1 MLGYVMQIRLHE
13 GNNMDEIASI
23 TDTNLTKTQF
33 YNRIDEI
40 NLLSSLLNSTEFNSS
55 PTILLTG
62 IRGVGKTAII
72 KKIKKKFDNEYL
84 VVDID
89 LSRSNIYQQKNL
101 TRGSIIKIIYDSII
115 KASKEFGLR
124 TVDKQIEKYFKTN
137 KFKIDKLIS
146 YEHIPISIFESE
158 ENYAKLADFVMELP
172 QKIYEDNSDKLKG
185 VFIFIDEIQLIKDL
199 DNVNKFL
206 WYMRSFIKDQ
216 KNVAYL
222 FCGSMSLKD
231 SLINDLNGKEGAFG
245 GRMLTI
251 EIHPFSKQ
259 TTINYLKSLSRN
271 LQLEDKAF
279 ERFYKC
285 TRGIPYYINI
295 FAKILPENITLTEN
309 NIIELFKDSIDF
321 LAVPFIFMWS
331 KLTFQEQKIIIS
343 LLDDPKRRIE
353 IANTLEV
360 TSGSLNRPLNRLLNF
375 DLIEYTNDKYQIT
388 DLIFVQWLKN
398 TYEKNGTYPFRS
410 I

>member
-1 MLGYVMQIRLHE
+1 
-13 GNNMDEIASI
+13 MDQIASI
-23 TDTNLTKTQF
+23 TDTNLTETQF
-33 YNRIDEI
+33 YNRVDEI
-40 NLLSSLLNSTEFNSS
+40 NMLSSLLGSTEFNSS

-62 IRGVGKTAII
+62 IRGVGKTALI
-72 KKIKKKFDNEYL
+72 KKIKDKFDKEYL

-89 LSRSNIYQQKNL
+89 LSRSNAYQQKKL
-101 TRGSIIKIIYDSII
+101 TRGSVIKIIYDAII
-115 KASKEFGLR
+115 KSSKEFGLR
-124 TVDKQIEKYFKTN
+124 TLDKKIEKYFKTN
-137 KFKIDKLIS
+137 NFKIDKIFS
-146 YEHIPISIFESE
+146 YEHIPVPIFESE
-158 ENYAKLADFVMELP
+158 ENYARLADFVMELP

-199 DNVNKFL
+199 DNVDKFL
-206 WYMRSFIKDQ
+206 WYMRSFIQNQ

-231 SLINDLNGKEGAFG
+231 SLINDLNGKNGAFG

-259 TTINYLKSLSRN
+259 TTREYIESIPRN
-271 LQLEDKAF
+271 ILLDDSGF

-295 FAKILPENITLTEN
+295 FAKILPENIILTEN
-309 NIIELFKDSIDF
+309 NIIALFKDSIDY
-321 LAVPFIFMWS
+321 LAVHFIFIWS

-343 LLDDPKRRIE
+343 LVGNPKKRIE
-353 IANTLEV
+353 IANNLEV
-360 TSGSLNRPLNRLLNF
+360 TSGSLNRPLNRLLDF
-375 DLIEYTNDKYQIT
+375 DLIEYANDKYQIT
-388 DLIFVQWLKN
+388 DPIFAYWLQN
-398 TYEKNGTYPFRS
+398 SYEKNGIYPFRS

>member
-1 MLGYVMQIRLHE
+1 
-13 GNNMDEIASI
+13 MDQIASI
-23 TDTNLTKTQF
+23 TDTNLTETQF
-33 YNRIDEI
+33 YNRADEI
-40 NLLSSLLNSTEFNSS
+40 NMLSSLLGTTEFNSS

-62 IRGVGKTAII
+62 IRGVGKTALI
-72 KKIKKKFDNEYL
+72 KKIKDKFDKEYL

-89 LSRSNIYQQKNL
+89 LSRSNVYQQKKL
-101 TRGSIIKIIYDSII
+101 SRGSIIKIIYDAII
-115 KASKEFGLR
+115 KASKEFGLS
-124 TVDKQIEKYFKTN
+124 TLDKKIEKYFKTN
-137 KFKIDKLIS
+137 KFKIDKILS
-146 YEHIPISIFESE
+146 YEHIPVPVFESE
-158 ENYAKLADFVMELP
+158 ENYARLADFVMELP

-199 DNVNKFL
+199 DNVDKFL
-206 WYMRSFIKDQ
+206 WYMRSFIQNQ

-259 TTINYLKSLSRN
+259 TTREYIESIPRN
-271 LQLEDKAF
+271 ILLDDGGF

-309 NIIELFKDSIDF
+309 NIIELFKDSIDY
-321 LAVPFIFMWS
+321 LAVHFIFMWS

-343 LLDDPKRRIE
+343 LLGNPKRRIE

-360 TSGSLNRPLNRLLNF
+360 TSGSLNRPLNRLLDF
-375 DLIEYTNDKYQIT
+375 DLIEYVNDKYQIT
-388 DLIFVQWLKN
+388 DPILTYWLQN
-398 TYEKNGTYPFRS
+398 SHEKNGIYPFRS

>member
-1 MLGYVMQIRLHE
+1 
-13 GNNMDEIASI
+13 MDEIASI
-23 TDTNLTKTQF
+23 SDTNLTETQF
-33 YNRIDEI
+33 YNRVDEI
-40 NLLSSLLNSTEFNSS
+40 NMLSSLLGGTEFNSS

-62 IRGVGKTAII
+62 IRGVGKTALI
-72 KKIKKKFDNEYL
+72 KKIKDKFDKEYL
-84 VVDID
+84 IVDID
-89 LSRSNIYQQKNL
+89 LSRSNAYQQKKL
-101 TRGSIIKIIYDSII
+101 TRGSIIKIIYDAII

-124 TVDKQIEKYFKTN
+124 TVDKKIEKYFKTN
-137 KFKIDKLIS
+137 KFKIDKVLS
-146 YEHIPISIFESE
+146 YEHIPVPIFESE
-158 ENYAKLADFVMELP
+158 ENYARLADFAMELP

-199 DNVNKFL
+199 DNVDKFL
-206 WYMRSFIKDQ
+206 WYMRSFIQNQ

-231 SLINDLNGKEGAFG
+231 SLINYLNGKDGAFG

-259 TTINYLKSLSRN
+259 TTREYIESIPRN
-271 LQLEDKAF
+271 ILMDDGGF

-295 FAKILPENITLTEN
+295 FAKILPENIILTEN
-309 NIIELFKDSIDF
+309 NIISLFKDSIDY
-321 LAVPFIFMWS
+321 LAVNFVFMWS

-343 LLDDPKRRIE
+343 LLENPKKRIE

-360 TSGSLNRPLNRLLNF
+360 TSGSLNRPLNRLLDF
-375 DLIEYTNDKYQIT
+375 DLIEYVNDKYQIT
-388 DLIFVQWLKN
+388 DPILAYWLQN
-398 TYEKNGTYPFRS
+398 SYENNGIYPFRS

>member
-1 MLGYVMQIRLHE
+1 
-13 GNNMDEIASI
+13 MDEIASI
-23 TDTNLTKTQF
+23 TDTNLTETQF
-33 YNRIDEI
+33 YNRVDEI
-40 NLLSSLLNSTEFNSS
+40 NMLSNLLGSTEFNSS

-62 IRGVGKTAII
+62 IRGVGKTALI
-72 KKIKKKFDNEYL
+72 KKIKNKFDKEYL

-89 LSRSNIYQQKNL
+89 LSRSNAYQQKNL

-115 KASKEFGLR
+115 KSSKEFGLR
-124 TVDKQIEKYFKTN
+124 TVGKQIEKYFKTN
-137 KFKIDKLIS
+137 KFKIDKILS
-146 YEHIPISIFESE
+146 YEHIPIPVFESE
-158 ENYAKLADFVMELP
+158 DNYAKLADFVMELP

-185 VFIFIDEIQLIKDL
+185 IFIFIDEIQLIKDL
-199 DNVNKFL
+199 DNVDKFL
-206 WYMRSFIKDQ
+206 WYMRSFIQNQ

-245 GRMLTI
+245 GRILTI

-259 TTINYLKSLSRN
+259 TTIDYIKSLPRN
-271 LQLEDKAF
+271 IQMDENAS

-309 NIIELFKDSIDF
+309 NIIELFKDSIEY
-321 LAVPFIFMWS
+321 LAVHFVFMWS

-343 LLDDPKRRIE
+343 LLDNPKKRIE
-353 IANTLEV
+353 IANALKV
-360 TSGSLNRPLNRLLNF
+360 TSGSLNRPLNRLLDF
-375 DLIEYTNDKYQIT
+375 DLIEYVNDKYQIT
-388 DLIFVQWLKN
+388 DPIFSNWLRN
-398 TYEKNGTYPFRS
+398 SYEKNGIYPFRS

>member
-1 MLGYVMQIRLHE
+1 MRV
-13 GNNMDEIASI
+13 NMDEIASI
-23 TDTNLTKTQF
+23 TDTNLTETQF
-33 YNRIDEI
+33 YNRADEI
-40 NLLSSLLNSTEFNSS
+40 NMLSSLLASTEFNSS

-62 IRGVGKTAII
+62 IRGVGKTALI
-72 KKIKKKFDNEYL
+72 KKIKDKFDKEYL

-89 LSRSNIYQQKNL
+89 LSRSNAYQQKSL
-101 TRGSIIKIIYDSII
+101 SRGSIIKIIYDAII
-115 KASKEFGLR
+115 KASKGFGLR
-124 TVDKQIEKYFKTN
+124 TVDKKIEKYFKTN
-137 KFKIDKLIS
+137 NFKIDKILS
-146 YEHIPISIFESE
+146 YEHIPVPIFESD

-199 DNVNKFL
+199 DNVDKFL
-206 WYMRSFIKDQ
+206 WYMRSFIQNQ

-231 SLINDLNGKEGAFG
+231 SLINDLNGKDGAFG

-251 EIHPFSKQ
+251 EVHPFSKQ
-259 TTINYLKSLSRN
+259 TTREYIESIPRN
-271 LQLEDKAF
+271 ILLDDGGF

-309 NIIELFKDSIDF
+309 NIIELFKDSIDY
-321 LAVPFIFMWS
+321 LAVHFVFMWS

-343 LLDDPKRRIE
+343 LLRNPKKRIE
-353 IANTLEV
+353 IANTLGV
-360 TSGSLNRPLNRLLNF
+360 TSGSLNRPLNRLLDF
-375 DLIEYTNDKYQIT
+375 DLIEYANAKYKIT
-388 DLIFVQWLKN
+388 DPILSYWLQN
-398 TYEKNGTYPFRS
+398 SYEKNGIYPFRS

>member
-1 MLGYVMQIRLHE
+1 
-13 GNNMDEIASI
+13 MDEIASI
-23 TDTNLTKTQF
+23 SDTNLTETQF
-33 YNRIDEI
+33 YNRVDEI
-40 NLLSSLLNSTEFNSS
+40 NMLSSLLGGTEFNSS

-62 IRGVGKTAII
+62 IRGVGKTALI
-72 KKIKKKFDNEYL
+72 KKIKDKFDKEYL
-84 VVDID
+84 IVDID
-89 LSRSNIYQQKNL
+89 LSRSNAYQQKKL
-101 TRGSIIKIIYDSII
+101 TRGSIIKIIYDAII

-124 TVDKQIEKYFKTN
+124 TVDKKIEKYFKTN
-137 KFKIDKLIS
+137 KFKIDKVLS
-146 YEHIPISIFESE
+146 YEHIPVPIFESE
-158 ENYAKLADFVMELP
+158 ENYARLADFVMELP

-199 DNVNKFL
+199 DNVDKFL
-206 WYMRSFIKDQ
+206 WYMRSFIQNQ

-231 SLINDLNGKEGAFG
+231 SLINYLNGKDGAFG

-259 TTINYLKSLSRN
+259 TTREYIESIPRN
-271 LQLEDKAF
+271 ILMDDGGF

-295 FAKILPENITLTEN
+295 FAKILPENIILTEN
-309 NIIELFKDSIDF
+309 NIISLFKDSIDY
-321 LAVPFIFMWS
+321 LAVNFVFMWS

-343 LLDDPKRRIE
+343 LLENPKKRIE

-360 TSGSLNRPLNRLLNF
+360 TSGSLNRPLNRLLDF
-375 DLIEYTNDKYQIT
+375 DLIEYVNDKYQIT
-388 DLIFVQWLKN
+388 DPILAYWLQN
-398 TYEKNGTYPFRS
+398 SYENNGIYPFRS

>member
-1 MLGYVMQIRLHE
+1 
-13 GNNMDEIASI
+13 MDEIASI
-23 TDTNLTKTQF
+23 TDTNLTETQF
-33 YNRIDEI
+33 YNRADEI
-40 NLLSSLLNSTEFNSS
+40 NMLSSLLGTTEFNSS
-55 PTILLTG
+55 LTILLTG
-62 IRGVGKTAII
+62 IRGVGKTALI
-72 KKIKKKFDNEYL
+72 KKIKHKFDKEYL

-89 LSRSNIYQQKNL
+89 LSRSNAYQQKKL
-101 TRGSIIKIIYDSII
+101 SRGSIIKIIYDAII

-124 TVDKQIEKYFKTN
+124 TLDKKIEKYFKTN
-137 KFKIDKLIS
+137 KFKIDKILS
-146 YEHIPISIFESE
+146 YEHIPVPVFESE
-158 ENYAKLADFVMELP
+158 ENYARLADFVMELP

-199 DNVNKFL
+199 DNVDKFL
-206 WYMRSFIKDQ
+206 WYMRSFIQNQ

-259 TTINYLKSLSRN
+259 TTREYIESIPRN
-271 LQLEDKAF
+271 ILLDDGGF

-309 NIIELFKDSIDF
+309 NIIELFKDSIDY
-321 LAVPFIFMWS
+321 LAVHFIFMWS

-343 LLDDPKRRIE
+343 LLGKPKRRIE

-360 TSGSLNRPLNRLLNF
+360 TSGSLNRPLNRLLDF
-375 DLIEYTNDKYQIT
+375 DLIDYVNDKYQIT
-388 DLIFVQWLKN
+388 DPILTYWLQN
-398 TYEKNGTYPFRS
+398 SHEKNGIYPFRS

>member
-1 MLGYVMQIRLHE
+1 
-13 GNNMDEIASI
+13 MDQIASI
-23 TDTNLTKTQF
+23 TDTNLTETQF
-33 YNRIDEI
+33 YNRVDEI
-40 NLLSSLLNSTEFNSS
+40 NMLSSLLGSTEFNSS

-62 IRGVGKTAII
+62 IRGVGKTALI
-72 KKIKKKFDNEYL
+72 KKIKDKFDKEYL

-89 LSRSNIYQQKNL
+89 LSRSNAYQQKKL
-101 TRGSIIKIIYDSII
+101 TRGSVIKIIYDAII
-115 KASKEFGLR
+115 KSSKEFGFR
-124 TVDKQIEKYFKTN
+124 TLDKKIEKYFKTN
-137 KFKIDKLIS
+137 NFKIDKILS
-146 YEHIPISIFESE
+146 YEHIPVPIFESE
-158 ENYAKLADFVMELP
+158 ENYARLADFVMELP

-199 DNVNKFL
+199 DNVDKFL
-206 WYMRSFIKDQ
+206 WYMRSFIQNQ

-231 SLINDLNGKEGAFG
+231 SLINDLNGKNGAFG

-259 TTINYLKSLSRN
+259 TTREYIESIPRN
-271 LQLEDKAF
+271 ILLDDSGF

-295 FAKILPENITLTEN
+295 FAKILPENIILTEN
-309 NIIELFKDSIDF
+309 NIIALFKDSIDY
-321 LAVPFIFMWS
+321 LAVHFIFMWS

-343 LLDDPKRRIE
+343 LVGNPKKRIE
-353 IANTLEV
+353 IANNLEV
-360 TSGSLNRPLNRLLNF
+360 TSGSLNRPLNRLLDF
-375 DLIEYTNDKYQIT
+375 DLIEYANDKYQIT
-388 DLIFVQWLKN
+388 DPIFAYWLQN
-398 TYEKNGTYPFRS
+398 SYEKNGIYPFRS

>member
-1 MLGYVMQIRLHE
+1 
-13 GNNMDEIASI
+13 MDQIASI
-23 TDTNLTKTQF
+23 TDTNLTETQF
-33 YNRIDEI
+33 YNRADEI
-40 NLLSSLLNSTEFNSS
+40 NMLSSLLGSTEFNSS

-62 IRGVGKTAII
+62 IRGVGKTALI
-72 KKIKKKFDNEYL
+72 KKIKDKFDKEYL

-89 LSRSNIYQQKNL
+89 LSRSNVYQQKKL
-101 TRGSIIKIIYDSII
+101 SRGSIIKIIYDAII

-124 TVDKQIEKYFKTN
+124 TLDKKIEKYFKTN
-137 KFKIDKLIS
+137 KFKIDKILS
-146 YEHIPISIFESE
+146 YEHIPVPIFESE
-158 ENYAKLADFVMELP
+158 ENYARLADFVMELP

-199 DNVNKFL
+199 DNVDKFL
-206 WYMRSFIKDQ
+206 WYMRSFIQNQ

-259 TTINYLKSLSRN
+259 TTREYIESIPRN
-271 LQLEDKAF
+271 ILLDDGGF

-309 NIIELFKDSIDF
+309 NIIELFKDSIDY
-321 LAVPFIFMWS
+321 LAVHFIFMWS

-343 LLDDPKRRIE
+343 LLGKPKRRIE
-353 IANTLEV
+353 IANSLEV
-360 TSGSLNRPLNRLLNF
+360 TSGSLNRPLNRLLDF
-375 DLIEYTNDKYQIT
+375 DLIEYVNDKYQIT
-388 DLIFVQWLKN
+388 DPILTYWLQN
-398 TYEKNGTYPFRS
+398 SHEKNGIYPFRS

>member
-1 MLGYVMQIRLHE
+1 MY
-13 GNNMDEIASI
+13 
-23 TDTNLTKTQF
+23 TN
-33 YNRIDEI
+33 
-40 NLLSSLLNSTEFNSS
+40 
-55 PTILLTG
+55 
-62 IRGVGKTAII
+62 
-72 KKIKKKFDNEYL
+72 KKK
-84 VVDID
+84 
-89 LSRSNIYQQKNL
+89 L

-137 KFKIDKLIS
+137 KFKIDKIIP
-146 YEHIPISIFESE
+146 YEHIPVPLFESE
-158 ENYAKLADFVMELP
+158 ENYARLADFVMELP

-206 WYMRSFIKDQ
+206 WYMRSFIQNQ

-222 FCGSMSLKD
+222 FCGTMSLKD

-259 TTINYLKSLSRN
+259 TTINYLKSVPRN

-295 FAKILPENITLTEN
+295 FAKFLPENITLTEN
-309 NIIELFKDSIDF
+309 NIIELFKDSIDY
-321 LAVPFIFMWS
+321 LAVHFIFMWS

-343 LLDDPKRRIE
+343 LLDNPKRRIE

-375 DLIEYTNDKYQIT
+375 DLIEYTNEKYQIS
-388 DLIFVQWLKN
+388 DPIFVQWLKN
-398 TYEKNGTYPFRS
+398 SYQKNGTYPFRS

>member
-1 MLGYVMQIRLHE
+1 MQIRLHE

-146 YEHIPISIFESE
+146 YEHIPIPIFESE

-206 WYMRSFIKDQ
+206 WYMRSFIQDQ

-321 LAVPFIFMWS
+321 LAVHFIFMWS

>member
-1 MLGYVMQIRLHE
+1 
-13 GNNMDEIASI
+13 MDQIASI
-23 TDTNLTKTQF
+23 TDTNLTETQF
-33 YNRIDEI
+33 YNRVDEI
-40 NLLSSLLNSTEFNSS
+40 NILSSLLGSTEFNSS

-62 IRGVGKTAII
+62 IRGVGKTALI
-72 KKIKKKFDNEYL
+72 KKIKDKFDKEYL

-89 LSRSNIYQQKNL
+89 LSRSNVYQQKKL
-101 TRGSIIKIIYDSII
+101 SRGSIIKIIYDAII
-115 KASKEFGLR
+115 KSSKEFGLR
-124 TVDKQIEKYFKTN
+124 TLDRKIEKYFKTN
-137 KFKIDKLIS
+137 KFKIDKILS
-146 YEHIPISIFESE
+146 YEHIPVPIFESE
-158 ENYAKLADFVMELP
+158 ENYARLADFVMELP

-199 DNVNKFL
+199 DNVDKFL
-206 WYMRSFIKDQ
+206 WYMRSFIQNQ

-259 TTINYLKSLSRN
+259 TTRGYIESIPRN
-271 LQLEDKAF
+271 ILLDDGGF

-309 NIIELFKDSIDF
+309 NIIELFKDSIDY
-321 LAVPFIFMWS
+321 LAVHFIFMWS

-343 LLDDPKRRIE
+343 LLGKPKRRIE

-360 TSGSLNRPLNRLLNF
+360 TSGSLNRPLNRLLDF
-375 DLIEYTNDKYQIT
+375 DLIEYVNDKYQIT
-388 DLIFVQWLKN
+388 DPILTYWLQN
-398 TYEKNGTYPFRS
+398 SHEKNGIYPFRS

>member
-1 MLGYVMQIRLHE
+1 
-13 GNNMDEIASI
+13 MDQIASI
-23 TDTNLTKTQF
+23 TDTNLTETQF
-33 YNRIDEI
+33 YNRADEI
-40 NLLSSLLNSTEFNSS
+40 NMLSSLLGSTEFNSS

-62 IRGVGKTAII
+62 IRGVGKTALI
-72 KKIKKKFDNEYL
+72 KKIKDKFDKEYL

-89 LSRSNIYQQKNL
+89 LSRSNVYQQKKL
-101 TRGSIIKIIYDSII
+101 SRGSIIKIIYDAII

-124 TVDKQIEKYFKTN
+124 TLDKKIEKYFKTN
-137 KFKIDKLIS
+137 KFKIDKILS
-146 YEHIPISIFESE
+146 YEHIPVPVFESE
-158 ENYAKLADFVMELP
+158 ENYARLADFVMELP

-199 DNVNKFL
+199 DNVDKFL
-206 WYMRSFIKDQ
+206 WYMRSFIQNQ

-231 SLINDLNGKEGAFG
+231 SLINDLNGKKGAFG

-259 TTINYLKSLSRN
+259 TTREYIESIPRN
-271 LQLEDKAF
+271 ILLDGGGF

-309 NIIELFKDSIDF
+309 NIIELFKDSIDY
-321 LAVPFIFMWS
+321 LAVHFIFMWS

-343 LLDDPKRRIE
+343 LLGKPKRRIE

-360 TSGSLNRPLNRLLNF
+360 TSGSLNRPLNRLLDF
-375 DLIEYTNDKYQIT
+375 DLIEYVNDKYQIT
-388 DLIFVQWLKN
+388 DPILTYWLQN
-398 TYEKNGTYPFRS
+398 SHEKNGIYPFRS

>member
-1 MLGYVMQIRLHE
+1 
-13 GNNMDEIASI
+13 MDQIASI
-23 TDTNLTKTQF
+23 TDTNLTETQF
-33 YNRIDEI
+33 YNRVDEI
-40 NLLSSLLNSTEFNSS
+40 NMLSSLLGSTEFNSS

-62 IRGVGKTAII
+62 IRGVGKTALI
-72 KKIKKKFDNEYL
+72 KKIKDKFDKEYL

-89 LSRSNIYQQKNL
+89 LSRCNAYQQKKL
-101 TRGSIIKIIYDSII
+101 SRGSVIKIIYDAII
-115 KASKEFGLR
+115 RSSKEFGLR
-124 TVDKQIEKYFKTN
+124 TLDKKIEKYFKTN
-137 KFKIDKLIS
+137 NFKIDKILS
-146 YEHIPISIFESE
+146 YDHIPVPIFESE
-158 ENYAKLADFVMELP
+158 ENYARLADFVMELP

-199 DNVNKFL
+199 DNVDKFL
-206 WYMRSFIKDQ
+206 WYMRSFIQNQ

-259 TTINYLKSLSRN
+259 TTREYIESIPRN
-271 LQLEDKAF
+271 ILLDDGGF

-309 NIIELFKDSIDF
+309 NIIELFKDSIDY
-321 LAVPFIFMWS
+321 LAVHFIFMWS

-343 LLDDPKRRIE
+343 LVRNPKKRIE
-353 IANTLEV
+353 IANSLEV
-360 TSGSLNRPLNRLLNF
+360 TSGSLNRPLNRLLDF
-375 DLIEYTNDKYQIT
+375 DLIEYVNDKYQIT
-388 DLIFVQWLKN
+388 DPILTYWLQN
-398 TYEKNGTYPFRS
+398 CYEKNGIYPFRS

>member
-1 MLGYVMQIRLHE
+1 
-13 GNNMDEIASI
+13 MDEIA
-23 TDTNLTKTQF
+23 
-33 YNRIDEI
+33 RI
-40 NLLSSLLNSTEFNSS
+40 NMLSSLLGTTEFNSS

-62 IRGVGKTAII
+62 IRGVGKTALI
-72 KKIKKKFDNEYL
+72 KKIKHKFDKEYL

-89 LSRSNIYQQKNL
+89 LSRSNAYQQKKL
-101 TRGSIIKIIYDSII
+101 SRGSIIKIIYDAII

-124 TVDKQIEKYFKTN
+124 TLDKKIEKYFKTN
-137 KFKIDKLIS
+137 KFKIDKILS
-146 YEHIPISIFESE
+146 YEHIPVPVFESE
-158 ENYAKLADFVMELP
+158 ENYARLADFVMELP

-199 DNVNKFL
+199 DNVDKFL
-206 WYMRSFIKDQ
+206 WYMRSFIQNQ

-259 TTINYLKSLSRN
+259 TTREYIESIPRN
-271 LQLEDKAF
+271 ILLDDGGF

-309 NIIELFKDSIDF
+309 NIIELFKDSIDY
-321 LAVPFIFMWS
+321 LAVHFIFMWS

-343 LLDDPKRRIE
+343 LLGNPKRRIE

-360 TSGSLNRPLNRLLNF
+360 TSGSLNRPLNRLLDF
-375 DLIEYTNDKYQIT
+375 DLIEYVNDKYQIT
-388 DLIFVQWLKN
+388 DPILTYWLQN
-398 TYEKNGTYPFRS
+398 SHEKNGIYPFRS

>member
-1 MLGYVMQIRLHE
+1 
-13 GNNMDEIASI
+13 MDQIASI
-23 TDTNLTKTQF
+23 TDTNLTETQF
-33 YNRIDEI
+33 YNRADEI
-40 NLLSSLLNSTEFNSS
+40 NMLSSLLGTTEFNSS

-62 IRGVGKTAII
+62 IRGVGKTALI
-72 KKIKKKFDNEYL
+72 KKIKDKFDKEYL

-89 LSRSNIYQQKNL
+89 LSRSNVYQQKKL
-101 TRGSIIKIIYDSII
+101 SRGSIIKIIYDAII

-124 TVDKQIEKYFKTN
+124 TLDKKIEKYFKTN
-137 KFKIDKLIS
+137 KFKIDKILS
-146 YEHIPISIFESE
+146 YEHIPVPIFESE
-158 ENYAKLADFVMELP
+158 ENYARLADFVMELP

-199 DNVNKFL
+199 DNVDKFL
-206 WYMRSFIKDQ
+206 WYMRSFIQNQ

-259 TTINYLKSLSRN
+259 TTRGYIESIPRN
-271 LQLEDKAF
+271 ILLDDGGF

-309 NIIELFKDSIDF
+309 NIIELFKDSIDY
-321 LAVPFIFMWS
+321 LAVHFIFMWS

-343 LLDDPKRRIE
+343 LVGNPKKRIE

-360 TSGSLNRPLNRLLNF
+360 TSGSLNRPLNRLLDF
-375 DLIEYTNDKYQIT
+375 DLIEYVNDKYQIT
-388 DLIFVQWLKN
+388 DPILTYWLQN
-398 TYEKNGTYPFRS
+398 CYEKNGIYPFRS

>member
-1 MLGYVMQIRLHE
+1 
-13 GNNMDEIASI
+13 MDEIASI
-23 TDTNLTKTQF
+23 TDTNLTETQF
-33 YNRIDEI
+33 YNRADEI
-40 NLLSSLLNSTEFNSS
+40 NMLSSLLGTTEFNSS

-62 IRGVGKTAII
+62 IRGVGKTALI
-72 KKIKKKFDNEYL
+72 KKIKHKFDKEYL

-89 LSRSNIYQQKNL
+89 LSRSNAYQQKKL
-101 TRGSIIKIIYDSII
+101 SRGSIIKIIYDAII

-124 TVDKQIEKYFKTN
+124 TLDKKIEKYFKTN
-137 KFKIDKLIS
+137 KFKIDKILS
-146 YEHIPISIFESE
+146 YEHIPVPVFESE
-158 ENYAKLADFVMELP
+158 ENYARLADFVMELP

-199 DNVNKFL
+199 DNVDKFL
-206 WYMRSFIKDQ
+206 WYMRSFIQNQ

-259 TTINYLKSLSRN
+259 TTS
-271 LQLEDKAF
+271 
-279 ERFYKC
+279 
-285 TRGIPYYINI
+285 
-295 FAKILPENITLTEN
+295 
-309 NIIELFKDSIDF
+309 IIELFKDSIDY
-321 LAVPFIFMWS
+321 LAVHFIFMWS

-343 LLDDPKRRIE
+343 LLGNPKRRIE

-360 TSGSLNRPLNRLLNF
+360 TSGSLNRPLNRLLDF
-375 DLIEYTNDKYQIT
+375 DLIEYVNDKYQIT
-388 DLIFVQWLKN
+388 DPILTYWLQN
-398 TYEKNGTYPFRS
+398 SHEKNGIYPFRS

>member
-1 MLGYVMQIRLHE
+1 
-13 GNNMDEIASI
+13 MDEIASI

-146 YEHIPISIFESE
+146 YEHIPIPIFESE

-206 WYMRSFIKDQ
+206 WYMRSFIQDQ

-321 LAVPFIFMWS
+321 LAVHFIFMWS

>member
-1 MLGYVMQIRLHE
+1 
-13 GNNMDEIASI
+13 MDQIASI
-23 TDTNLTKTQF
+23 TDTNLTETQF
-33 YNRIDEI
+33 YNRADEI
-40 NLLSSLLNSTEFNSS
+40 NMLSSLLGTTEFNSS

-62 IRGVGKTAII
+62 IRGVGKTALI
-72 KKIKKKFDNEYL
+72 KKIKHKFDKEYL

-89 LSRSNIYQQKNL
+89 LSRSNAYQQKKL
-101 TRGSIIKIIYDSII
+101 SRGSIIKIIYDAII
-115 KASKEFGLR
+115 KASKEFGIR
-124 TVDKQIEKYFKTN
+124 TLDKKIEKYFKTN
-137 KFKIDKLIS
+137 KFKIDKILS
-146 YEHIPISIFESE
+146 YEHIPVPIFESE
-158 ENYAKLADFVMELP
+158 ENYARLADFVMELP

-199 DNVNKFL
+199 DNVDKFL
-206 WYMRSFIKDQ
+206 WYIRSFIQNQ

-231 SLINDLNGKEGAFG
+231 SLINDLNGKNGAFG

-259 TTINYLKSLSRN
+259 TTREYIESIPRN
-271 LQLEDKAF
+271 ILMDDGGF

-309 NIIELFKDSIDF
+309 NIIELFKDSIDY
-321 LAVPFIFMWS
+321 LAVHFIFMWS

-343 LLDDPKRRIE
+343 LVGNPKKRIE

-360 TSGSLNRPLNRLLNF
+360 TSGSLNRPLNRLLDF
-375 DLIEYTNDKYQIT
+375 DLIEYVNDKYQIT
-388 DLIFVQWLKN
+388 DPILTYWLQN
-398 TYEKNGTYPFRS
+398 CYEKNGIYPFRS

>member
-1 MLGYVMQIRLHE
+1 
-13 GNNMDEIASI
+13 MDQIASI
-23 TDTNLTKTQF
+23 TDTNLTETQF
-33 YNRIDEI
+33 YNRADEI
-40 NLLSSLLNSTEFNSS
+40 NMLSSLLGTTEFNSS

-62 IRGVGKTAII
+62 IRGVGKTALI
-72 KKIKKKFDNEYL
+72 KKIKHKFDKEYL

-89 LSRSNIYQQKNL
+89 LSRSNVYQQKKL
-101 TRGSIIKIIYDSII
+101 SRGSIIKIIYDAII

-124 TVDKQIEKYFKTN
+124 TLDKKIEKYFKTN
-137 KFKIDKLIS
+137 KFKIDKILS
-146 YEHIPISIFESE
+146 YEHIPVPIFESE
-158 ENYAKLADFVMELP
+158 ENYARLADFVMELP

-199 DNVNKFL
+199 DNVDKFL
-206 WYMRSFIKDQ
+206 WYMRSFIQNQ

-259 TTINYLKSLSRN
+259 TTREYIESIPRN
-271 LQLEDKAF
+271 ILLDDGGF

-309 NIIELFKDSIDF
+309 NIIELFKDSIDY
-321 LAVPFIFMWS
+321 LAVHFIFMWS

-343 LLDDPKRRIE
+343 LLGNPKRRIE

-360 TSGSLNRPLNRLLNF
+360 TSGSLNRPLNRLLDF
-375 DLIEYTNDKYQIT
+375 DLIEYVNDKYQIT
-388 DLIFVQWLKN
+388 DPILTYWLQN
-398 TYEKNGTYPFRS
+398 SHEKNGIYPFRS

>member
-1 MLGYVMQIRLHE
+1 
-13 GNNMDEIASI
+13 MDQIASI
-23 TDTNLTKTQF
+23 TDTNLTETQF
-33 YNRIDEI
+33 YNRADEI
-40 NLLSSLLNSTEFNSS
+40 NMLSSLLGTTKFNSS

-62 IRGVGKTAII
+62 IRGVGKTALI
-72 KKIKKKFDNEYL
+72 KKIKDKFDKEYL

-89 LSRSNIYQQKNL
+89 LSRSNAYQQKKL
-101 TRGSIIKIIYDSII
+101 SRGSIIKIIYDAII
-115 KASKEFGLR
+115 KASKEFGLS
-124 TVDKQIEKYFKTN
+124 TLDKKIEKYFKTN
-137 KFKIDKLIS
+137 KFKIDKILS
-146 YEHIPISIFESE
+146 YEHIPVPIFESE
-158 ENYAKLADFVMELP
+158 ENYARLADFVMELP

-199 DNVNKFL
+199 DNVDKFL
-206 WYMRSFIKDQ
+206 WYMRSFIQNQ

-259 TTINYLKSLSRN
+259 TTREYIESIPRN
-271 LQLEDKAF
+271 ILLDDGGF

-309 NIIELFKDSIDF
+309 NIIELFKDSIDY
-321 LAVPFIFMWS
+321 LAVHFIFMWS

-343 LLDDPKRRIE
+343 LVRNPKKRIE
-353 IANTLEV
+353 IANSLEV
-360 TSGSLNRPLNRLLNF
+360 TSGSLNRPLNRLLDF
-375 DLIEYTNDKYQIT
+375 DLIEYVNDKYQIT
-388 DLIFVQWLKN
+388 DPILTYWLQN
-398 TYEKNGTYPFRS
+398 CYEKNGIYPFRS